1 MTDLSETIQVRRYHS
16 QVFQEKSVNLEF
28 RAQRRCLSKTKNK
41 IKSFSDEQRLQEF
54 ISSKLALK
62 EILKEALTAEE
73 NLYQME
79 NWTYT

>member
-1 MTDLSETIQVRRYHS
+1 MS
-16 QVFQEKSVNLEF
+16 FKN
-28 RAQRRCLSKTKNK
+28 KNK